1 MSLVSALYARFRL
14 LAYELGK
21 FGIVGVLAF
30 LVTDAGTNLL
40 HFQAGQGPLTANVVA
55 TVVAM
60 AVSYAGNRYWT
71 FRHRQRTGVRREGSL
86 FFLLNAVGLA
96 IQLACLGFATY
107 LLGLHGKLSYNVAL
121 VAGIALATLFR
132 YWSYKQWVWRAVTA
146 PPAEWAPYAPAPH
159 ALALPN
165 PGPLRPGGP
174 GLRRRPGLRTPP
186 LSRTAAAGATALA
199 WAGHRT
205 GEAACG
211 YLRLPPWTCAG
222 RSPHN
227 AGGC

>member
-1 MSLVSALYARFRL
+1 MPYPTGIPPGRRAEFLRCDYPLGRESVCPEPAITLGCVSLVSALYARFRL

-165 PGPLRPGGP
+165 PGPLHPV
-174 GLRRRPGLRTPP
+174 GL
-186 LSRTAAAGATALA
+186 AAGGGQAS
-199 WAGHRT
+199 AGH
-205 GEAACG
+205 
-211 YLRLPPWTCAG
+211 L
-222 RSPHN
+222 
-227 AGGC
+227 

>member
-1 MSLVSALYARFRL
+1 VSLVPALYARFRL

-21 FGIVGVLAF
+21 FGAVGVLAF

-71 FRHRQRTGVRREGSL
+71 FRDRQRTGVRREGTL
-86 FFLLNAVGLA
+86 FFLLNGVGLA

-121 VAGIALATLFR
+121 VAGIAMATLFR
-132 YWSYKQWVWRAVTA
+132 YWSYKQWVWRAV
-146 PPAEWAPYAPAPH
+146 PATPTEWAPYAPAQHALAPHALAPH

-165 PGPLRPGGP
+165 PGPLRPVGLAPAGGQAP
-174 GLRRRPGLRTPP
+174 
-186 LSRTAAAGATALA
+186 
-199 WAGHRT
+199 AGH
-205 GEAACG
+205 
-211 YLRLPPWTCAG
+211 L
-222 RSPHN
+222 
-227 AGGC
+227 